1 MVEKLGSQVLA
12 WNEKTFDLLVQGN
25 LTRTYN
31 LFDETALKELEAL
44 HQLVPDA
51 TTITAL
57 LNPS

>member
-1 MVEKLGSQVLA
+1 MEREYVRPARPG
-12 WNEKTFDLLVQGN
+12 GN
-25 LTRTYN
+25 LTETYN

-51 TTITAL
+51 TTITAQ